1 MYITFVTGDCMND
14 RHVIEALG
22 KAEVVIENGKITYI
36 GEPVVDYCSIFD
48 NGRHNGDLTKEFIK
62 SNINKRID
70 EFGMCTPQRSIDV
83 EDTMSFGT
91 SETLKTNMING
102 NVDCVVGACEG
113 VGTLLIDD
121 AELVQGVGGR
131 VSALIST
138 TPIDEVMDKVGREN
152 VLNPETAELNPLKG
166 LEMAIERGYKN
177 IAITIIPTEMV
188 KDLRQYPKP
197 EDVNIYIF
205 VAHTTNVSKKE
216 AEMLFDYADVISGC
230 SSINIRETAEERK
243 PYYAGK
249 KVPLYAVTENGRRLL
264 NERLEYIGYELC
276 EKKYPQDFTQS
287 PKPLI

>member
-1 MYITFVTGDCMND
+1 MLSGDCMND

-48 NGRHNGDLTKEFIK
+48 NGQHNGDLTKEFIK

-91 SETLKTNMING
+91 SETLKTNMIKG

-121 AELVQGVGGR
+121 ADLVQGVGGR

-152 VLNPETAELNPLKG
+152 ILNPETAELNPLKG

-188 KDLRQYPKP
+188 RDLRQYPKP

-249 KVPLYAVTENGRRLL
+249 KVPLYAVTENGKRLL
-264 NERLEYIGYELC
+264 NERLEYIGYGLC

>member
-1 MYITFVTGDCMND
+1 MLSGDCMND

-48 NGRHNGDLTKEFIK
+48 NGQHNGDLTKEFIK

-152 VLNPETAELNPLKG
+152 VLNHETAELNPLKG

-188 KDLRQYPKP
+188 KDIRQYPKP

-249 KVPLYAVTENGRRLL
+249 KVPLYAVTENGKRLL

>member
-1 MYITFVTGDCMND
+1 MLSGDCMND

-48 NGRHNGDLTKEFIK
+48 NGQHNGNLTKEFIK

-152 VLNPETAELNPLKG
+152 VLNSETAELNPLKG

-188 KDLRQYPKP
+188 KDLRHHPKP

-249 KVPLYAVTENGRRLL
+249 KVPLYAVTENGKRLL

>member
-1 MYITFVTGDCMND
+1 MLSGDCMND

-48 NGRHNGDLTKEFIK
+48 NGQHNGNLTKEFIK

-188 KDLRQYPKP
+188 KDLRQHPKP

-249 KVPLYAVTENGRRLL
+249 KVPLYAVTENGKRLL

>member
-1 MYITFVTGDCMND
+1 MLSGDCMND

-48 NGRHNGDLTKEFIK
+48 NGQHNGDLTKEFIK
-62 SNINKRID
+62 SNIEKRIE

-188 KDLRQYPKP
+188 RDLRQYPKP
-197 EDVNIYIF
+197 DDVKIFIF
-205 VAHTTNVSKKE
+205 VAHTTNVSKNE

-249 KVPLYAVTENGRRLL
+249 KVPLYAVTENGKNCSMKDWNILDMSYVKKSI
-264 NERLEYIGYELC
+264 LESV
-276 EKKYPQDFTQS
+276 Q
-287 PKPLI
+287 

>member
-1 MYITFVTGDCMND
+1 MLSGDCMND

-138 TPIDEVMDKVGREN
+138 TPIDEVMDKVGRDN

-188 KDLRQYPKP
+188 KDLRQHPKP

>member
-1 MYITFVTGDCMND
+1 MLSGDCMND

-48 NGRHNGDLTKEFIK
+48 NGQHNGGLTKEFIK

-188 KDLRQYPKP
+188 KDLRQHPKP

-249 KVPLYAVTENGRRLL
+249 KVPLYAVTENGKKLL

>member
-1 MYITFVTGDCMND
+1 MND

-48 NGRHNGDLTKEFIK
+48 NGQHKGDLTKEFIK
-62 SNINKRID
+62 SNIEKRMD

-91 SETLKTNMING
+91 SETLKTNMIKG
-102 NVDCVVGACEG
+102 NIDCVVGACEG
-113 VGTLLIDD
+113 VGTLLIND
-121 AELVQGVGGR
+121 AEIVQGVGGR

-138 TPIDEVMDKVGREN
+138 TPIKEVMEKVGREN

-197 EDVNIYIF
+197 DDVNIYIF

-230 SSINIRETAEERK
+230 SSINMRQTAEERK
-243 PYYAGK
+243 PYYSGK
-249 KVPLYAVTENGRRLL
+249 KVPLYAVSENGKKLL

>member
-1 MYITFVTGDCMND
+1 MND

-48 NGRHNGDLTKEFIK
+48 NGQHNGDLTKEFIK
-62 SNINKRID
+62 SNINKRIE
-70 EFGMCTPQRSIDV
+70 EFGMCTPQRSFDV
-83 EDTMSFGT
+83 EDAMSFGT

-121 AELVQGVGGR
+121 ADLVQGVGGR

-138 TPIDEVMDKVGREN
+138 TPIDEVIYNVGRDN

-188 KDLRQYPKP
+188 RDLRQYPKP
-197 EDVNIYIF
+197 ENVNIFIF
-205 VAHTTNVSKKE
+205 VVHTTNVSQKE

-249 KVPLYAVTENGRRLL
+249 KVPLYAVTENGRKLL

-276 EKKYPQDFTQS
+276 EKMYPQDFTQS

>member
-1 MYITFVTGDCMND
+1 MLSGDCMND

-48 NGRHNGDLTKEFIK
+48 NGQHNGDLTKEFIK

-91 SETLKTNMING
+91 SETLKTNMIKG

-121 AELVQGVGGR
+121 ADLVQGVGGR

-188 KDLRQYPKP
+188 RDLRQYPKP
-197 EDVNIYIF
+197 DDVKIFIF
-205 VAHTTNVSKKE
+205 VAHTTNVSKNE

-249 KVPLYAVTENGRRLL
+249 KVPLYAVTENGKKLL
-264 NERLEYIGYELC
+264 NERLEYIGYGLC

>member
-1 MYITFVTGDCMND
+1 MLSGDCMND

-48 NGRHNGDLTKEFIK
+48 NGQHNGDLTKEFIK

-249 KVPLYAVTENGRRLL
+249 KVPLYAVTENGKKLL

>member
-48 NGRHNGDLTKEFIK
+48 NGQHNGSLTKEFIK

-138 TPIDEVMDKVGREN
+138 TPIDEVMDKVGRDN

-188 KDLRQYPKP
+188 KDLRQHPKP

>member
-1 MYITFVTGDCMND
+1 MLSGDCMND

-22 KAEVVIENGKITYI
+22 KAEVVIENRKTTYI

-48 NGRHNGDLTKEFIK
+48 NGQHNGDLTKEFIK

-188 KDLRQYPKP
+188 KDLRQHPKP

-249 KVPLYAVTENGRRLL
+249 KVPLYAVTENGKRLL

>member
-1 MYITFVTGDCMND
+1 MLSGDCMND

-48 NGRHNGDLTKEFIK
+48 NGQHNGDLTKEFIK

-121 AELVQGVGGR
+121 ADLVQGVGGR

-197 EDVNIYIF
+197 DDVNIYIF

-230 SSINIRETAEERK
+230 SSINMRQTAEERK
-243 PYYAGK
+243 PYYSGK
-249 KVPLYAVTENGRRLL
+249 KVPLYAVSENGKKLL

>member
-1 MYITFVTGDCMND
+1 MND
-14 RHVIEALG
+14 KHVIEALG

-48 NGRHNGDLTKEFIK
+48 NGQHDGDLTKEFIK
-62 SNINKRID
+62 SNINKRIE
-70 EFGMCTPQRSIDV
+70 EFGMCTPQRSFDV

-121 AELVQGVGGR
+121 ADLVQGVGGR

-138 TPIDEVMDKVGREN
+138 TPIDEVIDNVGRDN

-188 KDLRQYPKP
+188 RDLRQYPKP
-197 EDVNIYIF
+197 ENVNIFIF
-205 VAHTTNVSKKE
+205 VAHTTNVSQKE

-249 KVPLYAVTENGRRLL
+249 KVPLYAVTENGRKLL

-276 EKKYPQDFTQS
+276 EKMYPQDFTQS

>member
-1 MYITFVTGDCMND
+1 MND
-14 RHVIEALG
+14 KHVIEALG

-48 NGRHNGDLTKEFIK
+48 NGQHNGDLTKEFIK
-62 SNINKRID
+62 SNINKRIE
-70 EFGMCTPQRSIDV
+70 EFGMCTPQRSFDV

-121 AELVQGVGGR
+121 ADLVQGVGGR

-138 TPIDEVMDKVGREN
+138 TPIDEVIDNVGRDN

-188 KDLRQYPKP
+188 RDLRQYPKP
-197 EDVNIYIF
+197 ENVNIFIF
-205 VAHTTNVSKKE
+205 VAHTTNVSQKE
-216 AEMLFDYADVISGC
+216 AEMLFDYADVISRC

-249 KVPLYAVTENGRRLL
+249 KVPLYAVTENGRKLL

-276 EKKYPQDFTQS
+276 EKMYPQDFTQS

>member
-1 MYITFVTGDCMND
+1 MND

-48 NGRHNGDLTKEFIK
+48 NGQHNGDLTKEFIK

-188 KDLRQYPKP
+188 KDLRQHPKP

-249 KVPLYAVTENGRRLL
+249 KVPLYAVTENGKKLL

>member
-1 MYITFVTGDCMND
+1 MLSGDCMND

-188 KDLRQYPKP
+188 KDIRQYPKP

-216 AEMLFDYADVISGC
+216 ADMLFDYADVISGC

-249 KVPLYAVTENGRRLL
+249 KVPLYAVTENGKRLL

>member
-1 MYITFVTGDCMND
+1 MLSGDCMND

-48 NGRHNGDLTKEFIK
+48 NGQHNGDLTKEFIK

-121 AELVQGVGGR
+121 AEIVQGVGGR

-138 TPIDEVMDKVGREN
+138 SPIDEVMDKVGREN
-152 VLNPETAELNPLKG
+152 VLNPKTAELNPLKG

-188 KDLRQYPKP
+188 KDIRQYPKP

-216 AEMLFDYADVISGC
+216 ADMLFDYADVISGC

-249 KVPLYAVTENGRRLL
+249 KVPLYAVTENGKRLL

-276 EKKYPQDFTQS
+276 EKKYPQVFTQS

>member
-1 MYITFVTGDCMND
+1 MND

-138 TPIDEVMDKVGREN
+138 TPIDEVMDKVGRDN

-188 KDLRQYPKP
+188 KDLRQHPKP

-249 KVPLYAVTENGRRLL
+249 KVPLYAVTENGKRLL

>member
-1 MYITFVTGDCMND
+1 MKD

-22 KAEVVIENGKITYI
+22 KAEVVIENGEIISI
-36 GEPVVDYCSIFD
+36 GEPMVDYCSIFD
-48 NGRHNGDLTKEFIK
+48 NGQHNGDLTKEFIR
-62 SNINKRID
+62 SNIERRIN
-70 EFGMCTPQRSIDV
+70 EFGMCTPKRSLNV

-138 TPIDEVMDKVGREN
+138 TPIKEVIDKVGRGN

-166 LEMAIERGYKN
+166 LEMAINRGYKN
-177 IAITIIPTEMV
+177 IAITIIPTELV
-188 KDLRQYPKP
+188 KDLREYPKP
-197 EDVNIYIF
+197 EDVNVYIF

-216 AEMLFDYADVISGC
+216 AELLFDYSDVISGC
-230 SSINIRETAEERK
+230 SSVNIRETAEERK
-243 PYYAGK
+243 PYYSGK
-249 KVPLYAVTENGRRLL
+249 KVPLYAVTENGRKLL
-264 NERLEYIGYELC
+264 DERLEYIGYGLC
-276 EKKYPQDFTQS
+276 EKDYPQDFTYS

>member
-1 MYITFVTGDCMND
+1 MND
-14 RHVIEALG
+14 KHVIEALG

-48 NGRHNGDLTKEFIK
+48 NGQHNGDLTKEFIK
-62 SNINKRID
+62 SNINKRI
-70 EFGMCTPQRSIDV
+70 EKFGMCTPQRSFDV

-121 AELVQGVGGR
+121 ADLVQGVGGR

-138 TPIDEVMDKVGREN
+138 TPIDEVIDNVGRDN

-188 KDLRQYPKP
+188 RDLRQYPKP
-197 EDVNIYIF
+197 ENVNIFIF
-205 VAHTTNVSKKE
+205 VAHTTNVSQKE

-249 KVPLYAVTENGRRLL
+249 KVPLYAVTENGRKLL

-276 EKKYPQDFTQS
+276 EKMYPQDFTQS

>member
-1 MYITFVTGDCMND
+1 MND
-14 RHVIEALG
+14 KHVIEALG

-36 GEPVVDYCSIFD
+36 GEPVVDYCSTFD
-48 NGRHNGDLTKEFIK
+48 NGQHNGDLTKEFIK
-62 SNINKRID
+62 SNINKRIE
-70 EFGMCTPQRSIDV
+70 EFGMCTPQRSFDV

-121 AELVQGVGGR
+121 ADLVQGVGGR

-138 TPIDEVMDKVGREN
+138 TPIDEVIDNVGRDN

-188 KDLRQYPKP
+188 RDLRQYPKP
-197 EDVNIYIF
+197 ENVNIFIF
-205 VAHTTNVSKKE
+205 VAHTTNVSQKE

-249 KVPLYAVTENGRRLL
+249 KVPLYAVTENGRKLL

-276 EKKYPQDFTQS
+276 EKMYPQDFTQS

>member
-1 MYITFVTGDCMND
+1 MLSGDCMND

>member
-1 MYITFVTGDCMND
+1 MND

-48 NGRHNGDLTKEFIK
+48 NGQHNGDLTKEFIK

-91 SETLKTNMING
+91 SETLKTNIING

-249 KVPLYAVTENGRRLL
+249 KVPLYAVTENGKRLL

>member
-1 MYITFVTGDCMND
+1 MLSGDCMND

-48 NGRHNGDLTKEFIK
+48 NGQHNGDLTKEFIK
-62 SNINKRID
+62 SNIEKRIE

-121 AELVQGVGGR
+121 ADLVQGVGGR

-188 KDLRQYPKP
+188 KDLRQHPKP
-197 EDVNIYIF
+197 KDVNIYIF

-216 AEMLFDYADVISGC
+216 ADMLFDYADVISGC

-249 KVPLYAVTENGRRLL
+249 KVPLYAVTENGKRLL

>member
-1 MYITFVTGDCMND
+1 MLSGDCMND

-48 NGRHNGDLTKEFIK
+48 NGQHNGDLTKEFIK

-91 SETLKTNMING
+91 SETLKTNIING

-188 KDLRQYPKP
+188 KDIRQYPKP

-216 AEMLFDYADVISGC
+216 ADMLFDYADVISGC

-249 KVPLYAVTENGRRLL
+249 KVPLYAVTENGKRLL

>member
-1 MYITFVTGDCMND
+1 MLSGDCMND

-48 NGRHNGDLTKEFIK
+48 NGQHNGDLTKEFIK

-152 VLNPETAELNPLKG
+152 ILNPETAELNPLKG

-249 KVPLYAVTENGRRLL
+249 KVPLYAVTENGKRLL

>member
-1 MYITFVTGDCMND
+1 MLSGDCMND

-48 NGRHNGDLTKEFIK
+48 NGQHNGDLTKEFIK

-188 KDLRQYPKP
+188 KDLRQHPKP

-230 SSINIRETAEERK
+230 ASINIRETAEERK

-249 KVPLYAVTENGRRLL
+249 KVPLYAVTENGKRLL

>member
-1 MYITFVTGDCMND
+1 MND

-48 NGRHNGDLTKEFIK
+48 NGQHNGDLTKEFIK

-121 AELVQGVGGR
+121 AEIVQGVGGR

-138 TPIDEVMDKVGREN
+138 SPIDEVMDKVGREN
-152 VLNPETAELNPLKG
+152 VLNPKTAELNPLKG

-188 KDLRQYPKP
+188 KDIRQYPKP

-216 AEMLFDYADVISGC
+216 ADMLFDYADVISGC

-249 KVPLYAVTENGRRLL
+249 KVPLYAVTENGKRLL

-276 EKKYPQDFTQS
+276 EKKYPQVFTQS

>member
-1 MYITFVTGDCMND
+1 MND
-14 RHVIEALG
+14 KHVIEALG

-48 NGRHNGDLTKEFIK
+48 NGQHNGDLTKEFIK
-62 SNINKRID
+62 SNINKRIE
-70 EFGMCTPQRSIDV
+70 EFGMCTPQRSFDV

-121 AELVQGVGGR
+121 ADLVQGVGGR

-138 TPIDEVMDKVGREN
+138 TPIDEVIDNVGRDN

-188 KDLRQYPKP
+188 RDLRQYPKP
-197 EDVNIYIF
+197 ENVNIFIF
-205 VAHTTNVSKKE
+205 VAHTTNVSQKE

-230 SSINIRETAEERK
+230 SSINIRETAEEIK

-249 KVPLYAVTENGRRLL
+249 KVPLYAVTENGRKLL

-276 EKKYPQDFTQS
+276 EKMYPQDFTQS

>member
-1 MYITFVTGDCMND
+1 MND

-48 NGRHNGDLTKEFIK
+48 NGQHNGDLTKEFIK
-62 SNINKRID
+62 SNINKRIE
-70 EFGMCTPQRSIDV
+70 EFGMCTPQRSFDV

-121 AELVQGVGGR
+121 ADLVQGVGGR

-138 TPIDEVMDKVGREN
+138 TPIDEVIDNVGRDN

-188 KDLRQYPKP
+188 RDLRQYPKP
-197 EDVNIYIF
+197 ENVNIFIF
-205 VAHTTNVSKKE
+205 VAHTTNVSQKE

-249 KVPLYAVTENGRRLL
+249 KVPLYAVTENGRKLL
-264 NERLEYIGYELC
+264 NERLEYIRYELC
-276 EKKYPQDFTQS
+276 EKMYPQDFTQS

>member
-1 MYITFVTGDCMND
+1 MND

-48 NGRHNGDLTKEFIK
+48 NGQHNGDLTKEFIK

-188 KDLRQYPKP
+188 KDLRQHPKP
-197 EDVNIYIF
+197 KDVNIYIF

-249 KVPLYAVTENGRRLL
+249 KVPLYAVTENGKKLL

>member
-1 MYITFVTGDCMND
+1 MLSGDCMND

-48 NGRHNGDLTKEFIK
+48 NGQHNGDLTKEFIK

-91 SETLKTNMING
+91 SETLKTNIING

-121 AELVQGVGGR
+121 AELVQGVG
-131 VSALIST
+131 A
-138 TPIDEVMDKVGREN
+138 
-152 VLNPETAELNPLKG
+152 ETAELNPLKG

-188 KDLRQYPKP
+188 RDLRQYPKP
-197 EDVNIYIF
+197 EYVNIYIF

-249 KVPLYAVTENGRRLL
+249 KVPLYAVTENGKRLL
-264 NERLEYIGYELC
+264 NERLEYIGYGLC

>member
-1 MYITFVTGDCMND
+1 MND
-14 RHVIEALG
+14 KHVIEALG

-48 NGRHNGDLTKEFIK
+48 NGQHNGDLTKEFIK
-62 SNINKRID
+62 SNINKRIE
-70 EFGMCTPQRSIDV
+70 EFGMCTPQRSFDV

-121 AELVQGVGGR
+121 ADLVQGVGGR

-138 TPIDEVMDKVGREN
+138 TPIDEVIDNVGRDN

-188 KDLRQYPKP
+188 RDLRQYPKP
-197 EDVNIYIF
+197 ENVNIFIF
-205 VAHTTNVSKKE
+205 VAHTTNVSQNE

-249 KVPLYAVTENGRRLL
+249 KVPLYAVTENGRKLL

-276 EKKYPQDFTQS
+276 EKMYPQDFTQS
-287 PKPLI
+287 PKPLL

>member
-1 MYITFVTGDCMND
+1 MLSGDCMND

-36 GEPVVDYCSIFD
+36 GEPVIDYCSIFD
-48 NGRHNGDLTKEFIK
+48 NGQHNGDLTKEFIK
-62 SNINKRID
+62 SNIEKRIE

-91 SETLKTNMING
+91 SETLKTNMIKG

-121 AELVQGVGGR
+121 ADLVQGVGGR

-152 VLNPETAELNPLKG
+152 ILNPETAELNPLKG

-188 KDLRQYPKP
+188 RDLRQYPKP
-197 EDVNIYIF
+197 DDVKIFIF
-205 VAHTTNVSKKE
+205 VAHTTNVSKNE

-249 KVPLYAVTENGRRLL
+249 KVPLYAVTENGKRLL

>member
-1 MYITFVTGDCMND
+1 MND

-48 NGRHNGDLTKEFIK
+48 NGQHNGNLTKEFIK

-152 VLNPETAELNPLKG
+152 VLNSETAELNPLKG

-188 KDLRQYPKP
+188 KDLRHHPKP

-249 KVPLYAVTENGRRLL
+249 KVPLYAVTENGKRLL

>member
-1 MYITFVTGDCMND
+1 MKKELRN
-14 RHVIEALG
+14 LG
-22 KAEVVIENGKITYI
+22 CV
-36 GEPVVDYCSIFD
+36 
-48 NGRHNGDLTKEFIK
+48 
-62 SNINKRID
+62 
-70 EFGMCTPQRSIDV
+70 PQRSIDV
-83 EDTMSFGT
+83 EDTISFGT
-91 SETLKTNMING
+91 SETLKTNMIKG

-121 AELVQGVGGR
+121 ADLVQGVGGR
-131 VSALIST
+131 VAALIST

-152 VLNPETAELNPLKG
+152 ILNPETAELNPLKG

-188 KDLRQYPKP
+188 RDLRQYPKP
-197 EDVNIYIF
+197 DDVKIFIF
-205 VAHTTNVSKKE
+205 VAHTTNVSKNE

-249 KVPLYAVTENGRRLL
+249 KVPLYAVTENGKKLL